1 MGRQVLISTK
11 ESFRQGSEWEYLGVK
26 KKIRYRL
33 CERASSRFGNI
44 VRGLSRYKELVGR
57 LQWSLEVSS
66 FPSSCQVFSPFCG

>member
-1 MGRQVLISTK
+1 M
-11 ESFRQGSEWEYLGVK
+11 K

-44 VRGLSRYKELVGR
+44 VRGLSRYKELVGK

-66 FPSSCQVFSPFCG
+66 FPSSSQVFSPFCG

>member
-1 MGRQVLISTK
+1 MGVLK
-11 ESFRQGSEWEYLGVK
+11 CEK

-66 FPSSCQVFSPFCG
+66 FPSSSQVFSPFCG